1 MTTAIQIVPRE
12 PSIEPMHQ
20 PVVYIVK
27 GRDEVLRLGEQL
39 IAFSERCGQSGAM
52 QDLSFFVTK
61 PGKLPRTPYLLLV
74 SRSAD
79 LNVAKPNLDEL
90 LGVLL
95 IFEFRALGL
104 ATGAFA
110 TNDRSGRSTL
120 IARPEDRLSLAA
132 LCSRTLLDRGAQMIL
147 MSLRGPMEGAEP
159 GEQGVVGNSTIP
171 MGTTG
176 ENVALWTS
184 RTRTIPGYLP
194 LAKTFD
200 ATLAKVGQRTRSN
213 LRYYRR
219 RAELRLGCA
228 FLPEI
233 DVTREDMLAFNREC
247 MYTVSEQI
255 AGWRYDSLKALSN
268 PIFMGIKDGD
278 GRWLSMLGGRRY
290 NDRSEILWQLNR
302 DGYGADSIGTVMR
315 SYCIEHEIG
324 LGSRRLYIE
333 GGTPHPIRFSFV
345 PEELID
351 LAVMRKTVSA
361 RVMQTIARRYISG
374 DNELSLMLRE
384 NDLEW
389 AGC

>member
-1 MTTAIQIVPRE
+1 MR
-12 PSIEPMHQ
+12 Q

-27 GRDEVLRLGEQL
+27 GRDEVLRLGEKL
-39 IAFSERCGQSGAM
+39 IAFSERCGQVGAM

-61 PGKLPRTPYLLLV
+61 PGKLPRTPYVLLV
-74 SRSAD
+74 SKSAD
-79 LNVAKPNLDEL
+79 LDVSQPDLDAL
-90 LGVLL
+90 LGALL
-95 IFEFRALGL
+95 IFEFKAMGMG
-104 ATGAFA
+104 TGAFA

-132 LCSRTLLDRGAQMIL
+132 LCNRTLLDHGAQIIL
-147 MSLRGPMEGAEP
+147 MSFRGALEGAES
-159 GEQGVVGNSTIP
+159 GKEMAGDATIP
-171 MGTTG
+171 MRTTS
-176 ENVALWTS
+176 ESVARWTS
-184 RTRTIPGYLP
+184 RKRTIPGYLP

-233 DVTREDMLAFNREC
+233 DVTRDELLAFNREC

-268 PIFMGIKDGD
+268 PIFMGIKDGE

-290 NDRSEILWQLNR
+290 HDRSEILWQLNR

-374 DNELSLMLRE
+374 DNELSLILRE

-389 AGC
+389 AAC